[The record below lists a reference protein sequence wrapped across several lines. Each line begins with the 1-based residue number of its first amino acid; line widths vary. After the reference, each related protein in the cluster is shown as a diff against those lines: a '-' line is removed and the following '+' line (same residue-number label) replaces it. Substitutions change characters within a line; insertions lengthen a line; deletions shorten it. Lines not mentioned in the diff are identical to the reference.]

1 MQPNDF
7 SVRLGENLRII
18 RKRRGWSAEYVADL
32 MDLSTDS
39 IYKYEKGERVFPLE
53 LALRTSKVLKISIM
67 EMLSGLDF
75 DDPNDINEA
84 YNVLSPSGS
93 AIMRNLATKWDGD
106 IETLVIFMGMVAAWP
121 EEYRREFYLQGSVL
135 NDQLLA
141 NKTIAPESQPPGMDY
156 MKSCIGK
163 LYDK

>member
-7 SVRLGENLRII
+7 SLRLGDNLRII

-106 IETLVIFMGMVAAWP
+106 IEALVIFMGMVAAWP
-121 EEYRREFYLQGSVL
+121 EEARRDFYLQGTIL
-135 NDQLLA
+135 NDRLLA
-141 NKTIAPESQPPGMDY
+141 DGTITPELQPPGMDY
-156 MKSCIGK
+156 MKSGIGK